1 MFAVKGNIIS
11 ASSFGKLDIY
21 ENSYLVVDEKIV
33 GIYKELPKEYQDIE
47 VRDYKDKL
55 IFQSFSDMHLHAPQ
69 YPMVGLGMDLP
80 LLDWLKTYTFPLE
93 AKFSDTEYA
102 RIVYK
107 SLAKELI
114 KNGTTRVAM
123 FSSLHREA
131 TIILMEELEKAGI
144 TGFVGK
150 VNMDRNGGVNLQEN
164 TTESIEETRKW
175 INEAKFK
182 NLKPI
187 ITPRFIPSCTPE
199 LLKELGK
206 IAQENNL
213 GVQSHLSENLGE
225 IAFVKELEPD
235 TNLYWEAYNK
245 YGLWNDKT
253 LMAHCVYSNDEE
265 LNAIKDAGV
274 YVVHCAASNENI
286 ISGHAPI
293 RKMLDMGVKVVLGSD
308 IAGGDKISMFDN
320 IVETINVSKS
330 KSIIDKWQTKFLTV
344 KEAFY
349 LATSAANVYFDEK
362 PGFAMGN
369 EFNAIVLDDS
379 YFNFFGKLD
388 VEARFERA
396 IYRRSKD
403 AISCVYANGK
413 LVYEN

>member
-265 LNAIKDAGV
+265 LKAIKDAGV

-320 IVETINVSKS
+320 VVETINVSKS

-362 PGFAMGN
+362 PGFAKGN

-403 AISCVYANGK
+403 AISCVYSNGK

>member
-21 ENSYLVVDEKIV
+21 ENSYLVVAEKIV

-265 LNAIKDAGV
+265 LKAIKDAGV

-320 IVETINVSKS
+320 VVETINVSKS